1 MSDNQ
6 IWSYVTLYLFI
17 IGFYFLYLYLKGRDK
32 RTLTFSIALF
42 ISSIAFTGLSL
53 GYINLETGDTLLLW
67 SNIFTLTSLPILF
80 AIFLV
85 ANEPFLKVKNYD
97 KLFYAFLLFSV
108 VTLVLI
114 FLPYDFSIIPKFIRQ
129 IISIEVLAVVI
140 YRYYLTRS
148 MGSIYFF
155 FYIFCSMIAGVGFRL
170 EYAHLTAFGLFISYI
185 FLILIFL
192 NPEVQVISGGKKILS
207 YFALEQKLK
216 TSNEKF
222 RQFFDNI
229 PTAICLLSK
238 DRVILETNNQMA
250 NNFNMSAEEII
261 GKNMHD
267 LLPPDVD
274 KKRAEIVSNALKTGT
289 IQKNEEKRGDKYFQ
303 NLFIPIKTEN
313 NRRNLMIISRDIT
326 TEKKLELEKEERMQ
340 YLRDTERA
348 TLNILEDMHETL
360 QDLEQAKKEIMDKNK
375 ELTTAMKDLQS
386 LNLEL
391 NSAREQLIDMNKN
404 LELKVKERTAEIERL
419 LKHKDE
425 FIQQMG
431 HDLKN
436 PLGPL
441 ITLLPILKKECNKPK
456 YCEMID
462 VAIRNVQYMKNLV
475 QKTLELAQLK
485 SPNTRLKMEKIN
497 LKEYVDNIIKD
508 NRISLKQNSV
518 MVFNNVS
525 PDIQIEADQL
535 RLQEAFNN
543 LINNAIKYRSDTTN
557 SIIEINAEQSNSD
570 TTISIKDNGIGM
582 NPEQLSHI
590 FDEFYKAD
598 QARHD
603 FKSSGLGMSICKRII
618 EMHGGKIWAESE
630 GIGKG
635 TTFYFTIPRK
645 KIPESKT
652 PYEELPLQEETA
664 K

>member
-1 MSDNQ
+1 
-6 IWSYVTLYLFI
+6 
-17 IGFYFLYLYLKGRDK
+17 
-32 RTLTFSIALF
+32 
-42 ISSIAFTGLSL
+42 
-53 GYINLETGDTLLLW
+53 
-67 SNIFTLTSLPILF
+67 
-80 AIFLV
+80 
-85 ANEPFLKVKNYD
+85 
-97 KLFYAFLLFSV
+97 
-108 VTLVLI
+108 
-114 FLPYDFSIIPKFIRQ
+114 
-129 IISIEVLAVVI
+129 
-140 YRYYLTRS
+140 
-148 MGSIYFF
+148 
-155 FYIFCSMIAGVGFRL
+155 
-170 EYAHLTAFGLFISYI
+170 
-185 FLILIFL
+185 
-192 NPEVQVISGGKKILS
+192 
-207 YFALEQKLK
+207 
-216 TSNEKF
+216 
-222 RQFFDNI
+222 
-229 PTAICLLSK
+229 
-238 DRVILETNNQMA
+238 
-250 NNFNMSAEEII
+250 
-261 GKNMHD
+261 
-267 LLPPDVD
+267 
-274 KKRAEIVSNALKTGT
+274 
-289 IQKNEEKRGDKYFQ
+289 
-303 NLFIPIKTEN
+303 
-313 NRRNLMIISRDIT
+313 MIISRDIT

-497 LKEYVDNIIKD
+497 LKEYIDNIIKD

-518 MVFNNVS
+518 MVLNNVS

-635 TTFYFTIPRK
+635 TTFYFTIPKK
-645 KIPESKT
+645 KISESKT
-652 PYEELPLQEETA
+652 TYEELPLLEETA